1 MVLTTC
7 RIVCVNND
15 KKSLFK
21 CFDLP
26 LALIYKESFKQPIFG
41 SNYIGGYC
49 KPLLNTLPGDT
60 EFYIYLTEGGC
71 GTLVP
76 AFMNILN
83 NVRKNNNKGPDSKF
97 LNSVAN
103 GVFAKSAY
111 IDPNDPST
119 IYLEQPQQF
128 SNESNSKGSSSIVQ
142 NKGGTVVGGSNLEEN
157 SNNFPSLN
165 EIVSE
170 NPSNTN
176 SNFSSTNN
184 INNNTNT
191 SYSSYN
197 NNTNTNSNNNFSNF
211 NNQQVIYSSNNNGS
225 FNNNS
230 NVNQQYQQQ
239 FQGSSLVNNMSNN
252 TNYINTNNN
261 IIQNNQF
268 TNINSSNQSHENEY
282 PSINDLQTNNPN
294 TANII
299 NEEHNNQNQNNP
311 KYFYFFGPELKK
323 NN

>member
-76 AFMNILN
+76 AFMNILS

-119 IYLEQPQQF
+119 IYLEQPQQI
-128 SNESNSKGSSSIVQ
+128 NNNNTSNSNNKGNSSIIQ
-142 NKGGTVVGGSNLEEN
+142 NKGGTVVGGESNFVDD
-157 SNNFPSLN
+157 SNNFPSFN
-165 EIVSE
+165 EVVNDGNSNINSNV
-170 NPSNTN
+170 NTN
-176 SNFSSTNN
+176 MNINTNN
-184 INNNTNT
+184 FNNN
-191 SYSSYN
+191 
-197 NNTNTNSNNNFSNF
+197 SNYSNF
-211 NNQQVIYSSNNNGS
+211 NNQQEVNYGSNNNYNNFS
-225 FNNNS
+225 NNNL
-230 NVNQQYQQQ
+230 NQQ
-239 FQGSSLVNNMSNN
+239 FIQGSSLTNTSNTYNNNTLNNNM
-252 TNYINTNNN
+252 
-261 IIQNNQF
+261 IQNN
-268 TNINSSNQSHENEY
+268 TSNQIHENEY

-294 TANII
+294 TATNI
-299 NEEHNNQNQNNP
+299 NQVHNDQSQNNP